1 MAAWKIA
8 QKDHQVVVL
17 DRRKTVGVPVQCGE
31 GISRN
36 ALETNEIKLDESWI
50 RQRIKGARIFV
61 PNGKH
66 VLITGEGYAID
77 RAAFDQSIAKLAKE
91 AGAEIR
97 LETAVSGMEKRE
109 DEQGI
114 YYVIRTEK
122 EDIKA
127 RYVIGADGPHSI
139 VAQWAGIPF
148 KVENVLGYQ
157 YKFPSDYVGSA
168 LSYDFQGKNRLDG
181 DWLDFHYAN
190 RWPNGYIWVFPRGEQ
205 YNIGICGP
213 GKLKEQLDQYCKEMG
228 LDPSKKIETNA
239 GQIPRGT
246 IIPQFVKDNVLII
259 GDAAGLTNPLTK
271 GGIHASLFSGR
282 QAGLAITEAIAKNDP
297 SCIEKYQQIMR
308 ESKFTDPQMMEDG
321 KLIYS
326 LSDEAA
332 CFVGDLLNEK
342 NFTEFSCFKSMWPLM
357 MKPKLIPFV
366 PRLLKILKALQLSSV
381 YGW

>member
-1 MAAWKIA
+1 VK
-8 QKDHQVVVL
+8 
-17 DRRKTVGVPVQCGE
+17 
-31 GISRN
+31 
-36 ALETNEIKLDESWI
+36 
-50 RQRIKGARIFV
+50 
-61 PNGKH
+61 
-66 VLITGEGYAID
+66 
-77 RAAFDQSIAKLAKE
+77 
-91 AGAEIR
+91 
-97 LETAVSGMEKRE
+97 
-109 DEQGI
+109 
-114 YYVIRTEK
+114 
-122 EDIKA
+122 
-127 RYVIGADGPHSI
+127 
-139 VAQWAGIPF
+139 
-148 KVENVLGYQ
+148 
-157 YKFPSDYVGSA
+157 SA
-168 LSYDFQGKNRLDG
+168 LSYDFQGKNRLEG

-213 GKLKEQLDQYCKEMG
+213 GKLKEQLDQYCKEQG
-228 LDPSKKIETNA
+228 LDTAKKIETNA

-282 QAGLAITEAIAKNDP
+282 QAGLAVLEAIAKNDP
-297 SCIEKYQQIMR
+297 SRIEKYQRIMR

-342 NFTEFSCFKSMWPLM
+342 NFTEFSYFKSMWPLII
-357 MKPKLIPFV
+357 KPKLIPFV